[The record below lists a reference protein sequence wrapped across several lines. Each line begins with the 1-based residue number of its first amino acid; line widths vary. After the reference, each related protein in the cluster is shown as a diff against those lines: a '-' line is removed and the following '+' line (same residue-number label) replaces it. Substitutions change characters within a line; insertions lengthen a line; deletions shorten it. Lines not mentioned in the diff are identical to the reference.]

1 MENLKLYETIA
12 TTIPTFEYIDG
23 IAYEINVN
31 TESVE
36 LSLNRNG
43 TLTIESVDKIKL
55 STDIIS
61 ELMILLEK
69 RLNKEVY
76 NNKMNWYYEA
86 N

>member
-1 MENLKLYETIA
+1 MKDLKLYETIVTA
-12 TTIPTFEYIDG
+12 LPTFEYIDG
-23 IAYEINVN
+23 IAYEIIIN
-31 TESVE
+31 TESIE

-43 TLTIESVDKIKL
+43 TLTIESVNKINL

-76 NNKMNWYYEA
+76 NNKMNWYYETK
-86 N
+86 